1 MPHPIRAFVEDLPMV
16 DVHEHHFPKVLDARD
31 VDLLRLFSESYA
43 TWTRGRTFSLPSEAQ
58 DPKPAE
64 TPPGPT
70 TWEALAPYLTESG
83 SNSFVRN
90 LVRVVTELYGDGDDA
105 IDQTNWERL
114 DAKVRDQH
122 ARPDGW
128 SRILDRGRI
137 GRIITDPYVD
147 PMIDASVEISPR
159 HASVL
164 RINAFACGWNPEA
177 KDHNGT
183 SAHELLDRL
192 DIHPQSFDDYVETL
206 EELVA
211 GAAGR
216 HQVALKNALAY
227 DRHLDFDEPDVAL
240 ARSAWGKKSPTAAE
254 RKAFSDF
261 VVDTFCRLAGEH
273 DLPVQ
278 MHLGS
283 AIIRGSHPLNAAGLI
298 ERHPRTRFLLMHLAY
313 PWARELLGMALIYR
327 NVWLDLCWAPLLSPT
342 LFKTSLHEAIEV
354 LPDESRMMIG
364 GDNWHAEETY
374 GAMTLSRR
382 ILAEVLEEK
391 IVGGYFTA
399 ADAER
404 LAPKVLSDNAVSFF
418 GLGQW

>member
-1 MPHPIRAFVEDLPMV
+1 MPHPIRDFVENLPMT
-16 DVHEHHFPKVLDARD
+16 DVHEHHFPKVLDAPD
-31 VDLLRLFSESYA
+31 VDLLRLFTESYA
-43 TWTRGRTFSLPSEAQ
+43 TWTRGRSFSLPSEAQ
-58 DPKPAE
+58 DWKPAE
-64 TPPGPT
+64 LPRVPT

-90 LVRVVTELYGDGDDA
+90 LVRVVNEFYGEGEDSITKA
-105 IDQTNWERL
+105 NWERL
-114 DAKVRDQH
+114 DARVRQQH
-122 ARPDGW
+122 AKPHGW
-128 SRILDRGRI
+128 LEVLDRARI
-137 GRIITDPYVD
+137 ERIITDPYVD
-147 PMIDASVEISPR
+147 PMIDAHVEISPR
-159 HASVL
+159 HVSVL

-183 SAHELLDRL
+183 CAHELLDRL
-192 DIHPQSFDDYVETL
+192 NIHPRSFDDYVETL
-206 EELVA
+206 DELVA

-227 DRHLDFDEPDVAL
+227 DRYLDFDAPDEAL
-240 ARSAWGKKSPTAAE
+240 ARSAWGKSSPDAAE
-254 RKAFSDF
+254 QKAFSDF
-261 VVDTFCRLAGEH
+261 VVDRFCSLAAEH

-283 AIIRGSHPLNAAGLI
+283 AIIRGSHPLKTAGLI

-342 LFKTSLHEAIEV
+342 LFRQSLHEAIEV

-382 ILAEVLEEK
+382 ILAEVLDDK
-391 IVGGYFTA
+391 IRDGYFA
-399 ADAER
+399 EADAQR
-404 LAPKVLSDNAVSFF
+404 LAPKILSDNAVSFF
-418 GLGQW
+418 GLGRW